1 MTTVTDATQTTTRD
15 AATVARMKHRSNDV
29 TQGPERAPARAML
42 LAMGLTQEDLDKPFV
57 AIANLASDVTPCN
70 VHLSRFAQAAKEGIR
85 QADGTPFE
93 FGTIT
98 VSDGISMGTEGMKAS
113 LVSREV
119 IADSIE
125 VVTFGERM
133 DGLVTIAGCDKNM
146 PGCMMAI
153 ARLNVPSIFI
163 YGGTIMPG
171 QYLGNDVNI
180 QDVFEAVG
188 AYAKGSITR
197 DELTALECVACP
209 GEGSCAGLF
218 TANTMSTAIEIMG
231 MSMPGDAS
239 IPAIDP
245 RKVDEARKAGSTLL
259 RLLEEDIRPRDIM
272 TRQAFENAIT
282 VVLAMGGSTNAVL
295 HLMAIANEAGVELS
309 LDDFDRI
316 SRSTPYISDMRP
328 GGRYVM
334 ADLHRYGGV
343 SLVAKRM
350 LEAGLLHGDAMTVTG
365 KTLAQNVADM
375 PTIDDQPV
383 IYRPD
388 NPRGATGGL
397 AILRGNLAPDG
408 AVIKVAGHQEKVY
421 EGPARVFEQEEPAFQ
436 AIQRG
441 EINEGDIVIIR
452 YEGPRGGPGM
462 REMLAVT
469 GALIGQGLGDS
480 VALVTDGRFSGAS
493 HGPMVGHVAPEAAVG
508 GPIGL
513 LREGDIV
520 TLDIPN
526 RQLNARLTEEELA
539 DRRAQWQPIPPK
551 YTSGVLAKY
560 AKLVSSAAE
569 GAVTR

>member
-29 TQGPERAPARAML
+29 TQGAERAPARAML
-42 LAMGLTQEDLDKPFV
+42 LAMGLTHEDLDKPFV

-70 VHLSRFAQAAKEGIR
+70 VHLSRFAEAAKEGIR
-85 QADGTPFE
+85 QADGIPFE

-133 DGLVTIAGCDKNM
+133 DGLVTVAGCDKNM

-197 DELTALECVACP
+197 DELTDLECVACP

-231 MSMPGDAS
+231 MSLPGDAS

-259 RLLEEDIRPRDIM
+259 RLLEEDVRPRDIM
-272 TRQAFENAIT
+272 TRHAFENAIT

-295 HLMAIANEAGVELS
+295 HLMAIAREAEVELS

-316 SRSTPYISDMRP
+316 SRTTPYISDMRP

-350 LEAGLLHGDAMTVTG
+350 LEAGLLHGDTMTVTG
-365 KTLAQNVADM
+365 KTLAENVAGM
-375 PTIDDQPV
+375 PVVDDQPV

-388 NPRGATGGL
+388 NPRSPTGGL

-408 AVIKVAGHQEKVY
+408 AVIKVAGHQERVY

-441 EINEGDIVIIR
+441 EINPGDIVVIR
-452 YEGPRGGPGM
+452 YEGPKGGPGM

-480 VALVTDGRFSGAS
+480 VALMTDGRFSGAS

-513 LREGDIV
+513 LKERDIV

-526 RQLNARLTEEELA
+526 RQLNARLTEEEFA
-539 DRRAQWQPIPPK
+539 DRRAAWQPLPPK
-551 YTSGVLAKY
+551 YTTGVLAKY